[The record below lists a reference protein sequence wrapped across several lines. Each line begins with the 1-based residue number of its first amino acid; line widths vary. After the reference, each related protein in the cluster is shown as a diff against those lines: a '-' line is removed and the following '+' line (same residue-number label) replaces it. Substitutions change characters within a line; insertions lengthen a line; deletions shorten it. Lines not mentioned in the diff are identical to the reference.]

1 MFQTTHTT
9 QVFTLFG
16 GGYVPERRAD
26 ELGNLAPPDVAGSLT
41 AAMFDKMMQSLRSAL
56 SL

>member
-16 GGYVPERRAD
+16 GGYVPEQRAD
-26 ELGNLAPPDVAGSLT
+26 ELGNLGPKDVVASLT
-41 AAMFDKMMQSLRSAL
+41 AAMFDEIMKSLRSAL